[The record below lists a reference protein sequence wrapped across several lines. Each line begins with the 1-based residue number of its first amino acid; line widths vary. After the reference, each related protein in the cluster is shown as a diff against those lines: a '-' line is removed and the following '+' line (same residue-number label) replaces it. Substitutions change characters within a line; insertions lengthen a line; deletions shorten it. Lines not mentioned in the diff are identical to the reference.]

1 MSKVKNFLLFPVF
14 LGLSLF
20 FLNESSWAMEDDDSP
35 YAVGQK
41 GIAFYEEGDYQSA
54 APLLR
59 NALDKGEITFALPYA
74 DICHRNL
81 DKEKHSPKEA
91 ALWYVRAAEAGDGDA
106 LAYLQSLSST
116 FLEESSEGQKVQELI
131 HEWTR
136 QDADAGYT
144 FYTTGEFVEASKPLK
159 RASRGNHS
167 LAQELY
173 GDICLRQLDRKP
185 HSYLEAAM
193 WYLLSAHGGDSQ
205 SLSYLKSLI
214 PHILESDNHEAQMRG
229 IVGCWVMQET
239 LPDLKPLKPDHIN
252 DYLIS
257 QYHRKIGKTAAQKLP
272 YLFERVA
279 SAIMFNLTGRVHSV
293 IDDQLFPQADSFE
306 FSPEVRSCIVQAG
319 MNNKFIKPRLSAC
332 VYGPVYMKY
341 FQSLDTK
348 LEETPEGEFLKAPA
362 SAPEIS
368 PIYKFLLEALQEAT
382 KHKKA
387 KEFSNLSHHDYP
399 WLWAGIMF
407 WKEKNQEAF
416 NYTSLSEA
424 ELIRRLTEISEPIS
438 EQDISVILHHIEP
451 KSVWPNDG
459 THPICVEFDQR
470 MRSYFTTSLSREE
483 EVVKTTETHFYTRLR
498 EHKLDYS
505 NSKDREIL
513 KTPFLMFYCQK
524 LSLRNLRSMKTC
536 YQELQEAQRYF
547 VDTELNI
554 ILSGGFNA
562 KSKWGKNILKLF
574 RKIEKRGSQL
584 TITKA

>member
-1 MSKVKNFLLFPVF
+1 MSKMKKLLLFSVF

-20 FLNESSWAMEDDDSP
+20 SLNESSWAMEDDDSP
-35 YAVGQK
+35 YTVGQK
-41 GIAFYEEGDYQSA
+41 GMALYEEGDYQSA

-59 NALDKGEITFALPYA
+59 NALDADEITFALTYA

-81 DKEKHSPKEA
+81 DKGKHPPKEA
-91 ALWYVRAAEAGDGDA
+91 ALWYVRAADAGDGDA
-106 LAYLQSLSST
+106 LAYLQSLSPT
-116 FLEESSEGQKVQELI
+116 FLEETPEDQKIQALI

-144 FYTTGEFVEASKPLK
+144 FYTTGKFVEASKPLK
-159 RASRGNHS
+159 RASRGNHN

-173 GDICLRQLDRKP
+173 GDICLRQLDGKP

-214 PHILESDNHEAQMRG
+214 PNILEGDNHEAQMKG

-239 LPDLKPLKPDHIN
+239 LPDLKPIKPDHVN
-252 DYLIS
+252 GYLIS
-257 QYHRKIGKTAAQKLP
+257 KYHRRIGKTAAQKLP
-272 YLFERVA
+272 YLFERIA

-293 IDDQLFPQADSFE
+293 IDDQLVPQADGFE
-306 FSPEVRSCIVQAG
+306 FSPEVRSCVAQAG
-319 MNNKFIKPRLSAC
+319 MNSKFIKPHLSAC

-348 LEETPEGEFLKAPA
+348 LEGNFLKTPT
-362 SAPEIS
+362 SAPTIS
-368 PIYKFLLEALQEAT
+368 PIYEFLLDALQEAT

-387 KEFSNLSHHDYP
+387 KNFSNLSHHDYP

-424 ELIRRLTEISEPIS
+424 ELLKRLTEMSEPIS
-438 EQDISVILHHIEP
+438 EEDLSTILHHIEP

-459 THPICVEFDQR
+459 AHPICVEFDQR
-470 MRSYFTTSLSREE
+470 MRGYFTTSLSRQE
-483 EVVKTTETHFYTRLR
+483 EVVKTTEAHFYTRLR
-498 EHKLDYS
+498 EHELDYS
-505 NSKDREIL
+505 NPKDREIL

-524 LSLRNLRSMKTC
+524 LTLRNIPNTKPF
-536 YQELQEAQRYF
+536 YQALQEAQRYF
-547 VDTELNI
+547 TDQELNI
-554 ILSGGFNA
+554 VFSGSFKP
-562 KSKWGKNILKLF
+562 KSEWVKNILKLLD
-574 RKIEKRGSQL
+574 KMEKRGIQV
-584 TITKA
+584 TIIKD